1 MACGVKN
8 WDQKSSKIS
17 RIEQLTDVLDIHESK
32 MIHGR

>member
-8 WDQKSSKIS
+8 WDRKFSKLN
-17 RIEQLTDVLDIHESK
+17 RIEQLTNVLDIHESK